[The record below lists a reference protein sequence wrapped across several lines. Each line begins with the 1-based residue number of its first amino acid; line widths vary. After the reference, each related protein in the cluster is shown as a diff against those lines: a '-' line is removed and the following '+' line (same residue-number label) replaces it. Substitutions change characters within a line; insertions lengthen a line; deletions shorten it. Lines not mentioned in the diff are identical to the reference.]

1 MIALATMPEFALD
14 RNRVRDSL
22 AALRLGHDGLEQF
35 VGLLFDEL
43 EALREQLDEERLGID
58 EERHSVREAEARIA
72 AERSQWETDRQHWHD
87 TLQKRVVELEQDR
100 ITLASELEA
109 ERRRTSE
116 MAQAATDQQ
125 RHFVAE
131 RAEFAAEIRE
141 LRQRLATPSTK
152 RDGDAIPPPT
162 QAGGDG
168 GSDKI
173 EISERLRHEAPIDI
187 VHAEELI
194 LKSAAGG
201 RQVPTSFPRR
211 PDAPLPAP
219 RTTGAGATPLHADPV
234 MGPLLSQFQQLQKD
248 VARRREKKK

>member
-1 MIALATMPEFALD
+1 MNS
-14 RNRVRDSL
+14 R
-22 AALRLGHDGLEQF
+22 
-35 VGLLFDEL
+35 
-43 EALREQLDEERLGID
+43 LREQLDDERLGID
-58 EERHSVREAEARIA
+58 EERHNVREAEARIA

-116 MAQAATDQQ
+116 MAQAATDQH

-131 RAEFAAEIRE
+131 RTEFAAEIRE

-152 RDGDAIPPPT
+152 RDGDAIPPPNS
-162 QAGGDG
+162 AGGDG
-168 GSDKI
+168 ASDEI
-173 EISERLRHEAPIDI
+173 ESSERLRHEAPIDI

-201 RQVPTSFPRR
+201 PRFRHRFPAS
-211 PDAPLPAP
+211 P
-219 RTTGAGATPLHADPV
+219 TPLC
-234 MGPLLSQFQQLQKD
+234 
-248 VARRREKKK
+248 RRRGRPRPERLLCTRTPSWVRFSRNSNNFKGTSLGGAKRRNSTIAAADDDPPTGK